1 MDIHDIELLQFFG
14 FGEEESAPPGRFV
27 AEGNISEPSAAS
39 SWKQSPQKDI
49 YSLFIIPRKRFKKD
63 MILNLPESILYSMFK
78 NIQNTK
84 HESALKIL
92 ESSIKKSSY
101 YSKDKKQNALKR
113 DKIERLKLLIISFMS
128 LGEGIVDKEYNTKME
143 EINDFIKNAS
153 KSNPKEYKKALIE
166 LSDNVKKVKARMVR
180 DISIILIPIF
190 ENSELLG
197 DVILNQIVEDISQ
210 ELYIKTQKCSAAL
223 KNFLNS
229 NVFLNHILKKIDFD
243 ITKIIPNME
252 REKIRLSKRDAYQS
266 PGREEK
272 ITKSCIDFKYNANLF
287 EQLIAFVYTQKGY
300 KYTASLFR
308 DILSFINFSPKSFIK
323 HCEKNT
329 GIPYDKIKLQPGCSC
344 IDSKT
349 QTSICDNPG
358 PYDPLTFYNMPC
370 PKKCS

>member
-1 MDIHDIELLQFFG
+1 MNIADIELLQFFG
-14 FGEEESAPPGRFV
+14 FGEEESA
-27 AEGNISEPSAAS
+27 SEPPSAS
-39 SWKQSPQKDI
+39 SGKQSPQKDI

-92 ESSIKKSSY
+92 ESSIKNSSY

-210 ELYIKTQKCSAAL
+210 ELYIKTQKCSAVL

-243 ITKIIPNME
+243 ITKIIPDME
-252 REKIRLSKRDAYQS
+252 KEKMRLAKRERKNS
-266 PGREEK
+266 GREEK

-287 EQLIAFVYTQKGY
+287 EQLIAFVYIQKGY

-329 GIPYDKIKLQPGCSC
+329 GIPYNKINLQPGCSC